1 MNKQKPVYS
10 RKTQK
15 YLKTTAKKPMV
26 KTRKNSGSNR
36 ITRLKNLL
44 KKIKHKKSKKNKKVK
59 KIKNLKHP
67 HILFFH
73 TKSWGKYCSKLDILA
88 KQNLSSLD
96 DINMDLK
103 KIIEIFHKKYTIHS
117 SNSTKLNIKST
128 NIKITLNI
136 LKTLVSLK
144 DPIQERNINIQDSD
158 ISIQFLASGSFNR
171 AFLIYN
177 KSNKSKQFVIRIM
190 KQIIDGTPT
199 QLDYNEEF
207 VNSLNHRIFYEGC
220 NCKSLIGIYNNGVYI
235 DGQIKIPFQI
245 LEYGGVNL
253 DKIKDW
259 INNPTNIDG
268 KKKIF
273 SDLLKGVQCLND
285 INYCH
290 NDIKLDNITVIFN
303 NNKVIAAKL
312 IDFGCMKPNNA
323 DGFCGTAG
331 WLYPAMIY
339 NEKFSIYNDLWALS
353 IIFCIVFIPG
363 FMDLYNNV
371 VASVEIKYLEDYWNL
386 LVKIQKIIF
395 DSVSK
400 NVNRREIIM
409 YLQGWHHEGLE
420 WNNMLMGRCTDACSK
435 ENPNH
440 YKQYNTQ
447 YYNSIIGLISGKNKN
462 RLDDVNLIINAIGR
476 ILPNL

>member
-1 MNKQKPVYS
+1 MNKQKSVYS
-10 RKTQK
+10 RKNQK
-15 YLKTTAKKPMV
+15 YRKKTPKKSMV
-26 KTRKNSGSNR
+26 KPRINSGSNR

-44 KKIKHKKSKKNKKVK
+44 KRIKNKKSKKVKKVK
-59 KIKNLKHP
+59 EVKKLQNP

-73 TKSWGKYCSKLDILA
+73 TKNWSKYCGKLDILA
-88 KQNLSSLD
+88 KQNLSSLG

-103 KIIEIFHKKYTIHS
+103 KIIDIFHKKYNIYS
-117 SNSTKLNIKST
+117 SNSTRLNIKNT
-128 NIKITLNI
+128 NIKITTNI
-136 LKTLVSLK
+136 LKILVSLN
-144 DPIQERNINIQDSD
+144 DPIQIPNINIPDSD
-158 ISIQFLASGSFNR
+158 ISIQFIASGSFNR
-171 AFLIYN
+171 AFLISN
-177 KSNKSKQFVIRIM
+177 KSNNSKQFIIRIM
-190 KQIIDGTPT
+190 KQIIDGMPT

-220 NCKSLIGIYNNGVYI
+220 NCKSLIGVYNNGIYI
-235 DGQIKIPFQI
+235 DGRIKIPFQI

-273 SDLLKGVQCLND
+273 TDLLKGVQCLND
-285 INYCH
+285 INYSH
-290 NDIKLDNITVIFN
+290 NDIKLDNITVTFN
-303 NNKVIAAKL
+303 NNKITYAKL

-339 NEKFSIYNDLWALS
+339 NEKFSIYNGLWALS
-353 IIFCIVFIPG
+353 IIFCIIFIPG
-363 FMDLYNNV
+363 FMILYNNL

-400 NVNRREIIM
+400 NVNLREIIR

-420 WNNMLMGRCTDACSK
+420 WNNMLMGGCIDDCAK
-435 ENPNH
+435 KNPNH

-447 YYNSIIGLISGKNKN
+447 YYNSIIGLITGKNKN
-462 RLDDVNLIINAIGR
+462 RIDDVNLIINEVNR
-476 ILPNL
+476 IIPNL